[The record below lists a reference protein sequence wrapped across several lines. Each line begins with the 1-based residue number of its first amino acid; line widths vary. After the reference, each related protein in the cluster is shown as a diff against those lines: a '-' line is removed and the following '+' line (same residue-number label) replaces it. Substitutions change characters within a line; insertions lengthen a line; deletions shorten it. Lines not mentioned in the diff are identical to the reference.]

1 MARSGRAIAPGRR
14 AGAGKRASALLPRRS
29 LQSDRPAQAGTRVV
43 RGGREARA
51 DELPCPQG
59 CRNRPGQ
66 AGTAG
71 GSNGRIPKS
80 PRRPTTVISVRID
93 DLAFF
98 DGEAIVRPVN
108 EDLGAT
114 TPLLRR
120 LELAAGT
127 QLYNQIRL
135 QEPLPVGAAVV
146 TSAGELPAELLV
158 HAVVMSRS
166 EPVTVDAVRRALTS
180 ALQRVESW
188 QIKQVAIPPFGLG
201 AGNLDVHESARVM
214 VDVIVSH
221 VGSARFPEDITLI
234 TETAEEERAF
244 STALERSGI

>member
-1 MARSGRAIAPGRR
+1 
-14 AGAGKRASALLPRRS
+14 
-29 LQSDRPAQAGTRVV
+29 
-43 RGGREARA
+43 
-51 DELPCPQG
+51 
-59 CRNRPGQ
+59 
-66 AGTAG
+66 
-71 GSNGRIPKS
+71 
-80 PRRPTTVISVRID
+80 VIRVRID

-127 QLYNQIRL
+127 QLHNQIRL

-146 TSAGELPAELLV
+146 TSAGELATELLV

-166 EPVTVDAVRRALTS
+166 EPVTSDTVRRALTS

-188 QIKQVAIPPFGLG
+188 QIKDVAIPPFGLG
-201 AGNLDVHESARVM
+201 AGNLEVDESARVM
-214 VDVIVSH
+214 LAVIAQH
-221 VGSARFPEDITLI
+221 LNGARFPEEITLI
-234 TETAEEERAF
+234 AETPEEERAL
-244 STALERSGI
+244 SAALERSGI

>member
-1 MARSGRAIAPGRR
+1 
-14 AGAGKRASALLPRRS
+14 
-29 LQSDRPAQAGTRVV
+29 
-43 RGGREARA
+43 
-51 DELPCPQG
+51 
-59 CRNRPGQ
+59 
-66 AGTAG
+66 
-71 GSNGRIPKS
+71 
-80 PRRPTTVISVRID
+80 VIHVRID

-146 TSAGELPAELLV
+146 TSAGDLSAELLV

-166 EPVTVDAVRRALTS
+166 EPVTPDSVRRALTS

-188 QIKQVAIPPFGLG
+188 QIREVAIPPFGLG
-201 AGNLDVHESARVM
+201 AGNLEIDECARVM
-214 VDVIVSH
+214 VGVIAAH
-221 VGSARFPEDITLI
+221 VGGSQYPEHITFV
-234 TETAEEERAF
+234 TETSEEERAF
-244 STALERSGI
+244 ATELSRSGL